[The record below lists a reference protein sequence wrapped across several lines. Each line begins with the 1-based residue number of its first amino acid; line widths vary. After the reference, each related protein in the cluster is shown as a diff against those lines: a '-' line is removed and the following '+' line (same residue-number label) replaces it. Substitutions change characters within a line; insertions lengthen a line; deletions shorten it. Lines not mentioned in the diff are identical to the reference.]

1 MLLPPDYMIEE
12 KEDGAGKKI
21 KLKRIIELYNLL
33 IKISFNLFQFLFF
46 FFFFKKKF
54 EEKLF

>member
-46 FFFFKKKF
+46 FFLKKF